1 LNSEKLHIRRIQNLL
16 LDWIKTNY
24 DNYPWRE
31 EQDPIYAIIAEVMLQ
46 KTRADNV
53 LPVFLNFK
61 VKFPNLG
68 IIQQTP
74 EEELLKVLYPLG
86 LQKRNINLIHLL
98 KNLEGDNIPC
108 TKKELIKLRGVG
120 EYTANAYLSLHRE
133 IKEPIIDTNAIRLW
147 SRIFNKQWNSTDY
160 KSKDFLEF
168 AKNIT
173 PDNDFKNFNYAV
185 LDLARKICKPKPICL
200 KCPVNTIC
208 EYSKGNNS
216 K

>member
-1 LNSEKLHIRRIQNLL
+1 
-16 LDWIKTNY
+16 
-24 DNYPWRE
+24 
-31 EQDPIYAIIAEVMLQ
+31 MLQ

-120 EYTANAYLSLHRE
+120 EYTANAYLSLHRG

>member
-1 LNSEKLHIRRIQNLL
+1 MNSEKLHIRRIQNLL

>member
-1 LNSEKLHIRRIQNLL
+1 MNSEKLHIRRIQNLL

-120 EYTANAYLSLHRE
+120 EYTANAYLSLHRG

>member
-120 EYTANAYLSLHRE
+120 EYTANAYLSLHRG